1 MNKPLHK
8 VPLKSD
14 VKDLVDLRM
23 SDSHYIIKIKRENV
37 AYIGLQ
43 RDEHNV
49 LEVYVRGK
57 GGESNG

>member
-43 RDEHNV
+43 RNEDNV

-57 GGESNG
+57 EGEPNG